1 MAPSSKTA
9 APTVLLLDGHS
20 LAYRAFFALAEA
32 DLHTTSGQPTNA
44 VYGFTS
50 MLIKAWQ
57 DAKSR
62 YLAVAFDRGAPLER
76 LAIRPE
82 YKAQRTSP
90 PDEFR
95 QQVNLIREVLK
106 VLKVPV
112 FEMDNVEA
120 DDILHV
126 LGTQLAAEGA
136 TAVVVTAD
144 RDFFQMVGPK
154 VRLVMNRR
162 GISDTVTYD
171 EAAVR
176 QRYGFG
182 PERYLDYAALRG
194 DASDNIEGVAGI
206 GEKTAAKL
214 VQSHGTLEE
223 IFAHLDDLTPKIRE
237 RLAEAQTRLLE
248 NREFFRFR
256 TRDELAAHGAPV
268 EILDVSAKDLQM
280 GRWDPAEVRT
290 LFDSLEFR
298 TLYDR
303 LGTDLPAAAPQGGLS
318 ADSAEIATVVELQ
331 AVVAEAA
338 RTGVVTMRVAGEK
351 SHPRSA
357 PTSLAIGIPGGA
369 RAGARVAR
377 VEHLG
382 DPESVWSAIR
392 EPLASAR
399 LATHASKD
407 ALLRLAAAGLEPVGI
422 AMDTEIAAY
431 LVDPA
436 RGSYPLNE
444 LVAQYLG
451 RELRLE
457 PEPVE
462 GQQELLLEE
471 PSPPDPATPAAP
483 AAAAPG
489 SDLAL
494 GAEVVAVSELSAL
507 LEKELMERGAW
518 DLLVDLELPLASVLS
533 RVERA
538 GVKVD
543 TAYLAELSE
552 AVGDELKTIEHEIY
566 GHAAEP
572 FNIGSPPQLR
582 RILYEKL
589 ELKPTKRTKTGF
601 STDASVLESLRE
613 EHPIVDAILRYRER
627 SKLKSTYLDA
637 LPPLVDPATG
647 RLHCR
652 FNQTVASTGRLSSE
666 APNLQNIPIRTE
678 DGRRIRRA
686 FVPEPGF
693 LFVVADYSQIELRVL
708 AHLSEDPELVSAFA
722 RGEDIHRHSIS
733 KALGI
738 PLESVTGEL
747 RSIGKMVSY
756 GVTYGMG
763 PFGLAQRL
771 HIPMDQAR
779 IYIEGFFASYPKVRD
794 YLDAVVAQAKQDGYT
809 TTILGRRR
817 YLPDLNARNPAIRSN
832 AERMALNAPIQGSAA
847 DIIKLAMV
855 KADETLEE
863 RPGRMVLTVHDELV
877 FEVPEDRVEGVAEE
891 MRTVMEGVLDLR
903 VPLKVDLAWGPN
915 WADAKG

>member
-1 MAPSSKTA
+1 M
-9 APTVLLLDGHS
+9 LLLDGHS

-32 DLHTTSGQPTNA
+32 DLRTTSGQATNA

-57 DAKSR
+57 ESKSR

-82 YKAQRTSP
+82 YKAQRTTP

-95 QQVNLIREVLK
+95 QQIGLIREVLN
-106 VLKVPV
+106 VLHVPV

-120 DDILHV
+120 DDIIHI
-126 LGTQLAAEGA
+126 LGRRLAGEGA

-154 VRLVMNRR
+154 VRVVMNRR

-176 QRYGFG
+176 QRFGFG

-194 DASDNIEGVAGI
+194 DPSDNIEGVPGV

-214 VQSHGTLEE
+214 VQTYGTLEA
-223 IFAHLDDLTPKIRE
+223 IFEHLDDLTPKIRE
-237 RLAEAQTRLLE
+237 RLGEAKTRLLE

-256 TRDELAAHGAPV
+256 TAEELAAHGAPV
-268 EILDVSAKDLQM
+268 ERLEVSARDLQI
-280 GRWDPAEVRT
+280 GRWDAAEVRR
-290 LFDSLEFR
+290 LFDSLEFKS
-298 TLYDR
+298 LYER
-303 LGTDLPAAAPQGGLS
+303 LSTDLPTAAPQGGLS
-318 ADSAEIATVVELQ
+318 AEAAEVSDLDELRE
-331 AVVAEAA
+331 AIAEAA
-338 RTGVVTMRVAGEK
+338 RGGVLTLRLAGEQ
-351 SHPRSA
+351 SRPRDA
-357 PTSLAIGIPGGA
+357 PTSMAFAVGA
-369 RAGARVAR
+369 SVTAGRVGARVAR
-377 VEHLG
+377 LEKLG
-382 DPESVWSAIR
+382 DPEAVWAAIR
-392 EPLASAR
+392 EPVGSAR
-399 LATHASKD
+399 LVTHAAKD
-407 ALLRLAAAGLEPVGI
+407 ALLRLSAAGIEPAGI

-436 RGSYPLNE
+436 RGSYPLDE

-457 PEPVE
+457 AAPVE
-462 GQQELLLEE
+462 GQQELLL
-471 PSPPDPATPAAP
+471 DAAP
-483 AAAAPG
+483 ASGPG
-489 SDLAL
+489 AELAL
-494 GAEVVAVSELSAL
+494 GTEVVAVTELATL
-507 LEKELMERGAW
+507 LEKELVERGAW
-518 DLLVDLELPLASVLS
+518 DLLVNLELPLASVLA

-538 GVKVD
+538 GVKLD
-543 TAYLAELSE
+543 TEYLAELSE
-552 AVGDELKTIEHEIY
+552 TVGDQLRTIEQEIY
-566 GHAAEP
+566 SHAGEP

-589 ELKPTKRTKTGF
+589 ALKPTKRTKTGF
-601 STDASVLESLRE
+601 STDASVLESLQE
-613 EHPIVDAILRYRER
+613 EHPIVDAILRHRER

-637 LPPLVDPATG
+637 LPPLVDPGTG

-666 APNLQNIPIRTE
+666 SPNLQNVPIRTE
-678 DGRRIRRA
+678 DGKRIRRA
-686 FVPEPGF
+686 FVPEAGH
-693 LFVVADYSQIELRVL
+693 LLVVADYSQIELRVL
-708 AHLSEDPELVSAFA
+708 AHLSEDPELVSAFE
-722 RGEDIHRHSIS
+722 RGEDIHRLSIS

-738 PLESVTGEL
+738 PVESVTGEL
-747 RSIGKMVSY
+747 RSIGKMVSF

-763 PFGLAQRL
+763 AYGLAQRL

-779 IYIEGFFASYPKVRD
+779 TYIEGFFASYPRVRD
-794 YLDAVVAQAKQDGYT
+794 YLDGVVAKAKADGYT

-817 YLPDLNARNPAIRSN
+817 YLPDLNARNPAVRAN

-855 KADETLEE
+855 KADEALAG

-877 FEVPEDRVEGVAEE
+877 FEVPEAGVEVLAEE
-891 MRTVMEGVLDLR
+891 MRGVMEGVLELA

>member
-1 MAPSSKTA
+1 MPPSSKTS

-32 DLHTTSGQPTNA
+32 DLRTTSGQPTNA

-82 YKAQRTSP
+82 YKAQRQTP

-95 QQVNLIREVLK
+95 QQVGLIREVLK
-106 VLKVPV
+106 VLQVPV

-120 DDILHV
+120 DDIIHV
-126 LGTQLAAEGA
+126 LGSQLAAEGA

-144 RDFFQMVGPK
+144 RDFFQMVGPR
-154 VRLVMNRR
+154 VRVVMNRR

-194 DASDNIEGVAGI
+194 DPSDNIEGVPGI

-214 VQSHGTLEE
+214 VQTYGTLEA
-223 IFAHLDDLTPKIRE
+223 IFEHLDELPPKNRE
-237 RLAEAQTRLLE
+237 RLGEAQTRLLE

-256 TRDELAAHGAPV
+256 SREELAAHGAPV

-280 GRWDPAEVRT
+280 GRWDAAEVRR

-298 TLYDR
+298 TLYER

-318 ADSAEIATVVELQ
+318 AEAAEVTGIAELEA
-331 AVVAEAA
+331 AVREAA
-338 RTGVVTMRVAGEK
+338 RSGVVTMRVAGEK
-351 SHPRSA
+351 SHPRLA
-357 PTSLAIGIPGGA
+357 PTSLAVGVPGGA

-377 VEHLG
+377 LENLG
-382 DPESVWSAIR
+382 SDPEAVWAAIR

-407 ALLRLAAAGLEPVGI
+407 ALLRLAAADLKPAGI

-436 RGSYPLNE
+436 RGSYPLDE

-457 PEPVE
+457 AEPVE
-462 GQQELLLEE
+462 GQQALLL
-471 PSPPDPATPAAP
+471 DGVGGPADEGAGA
-483 AAAAPG
+483 
-489 SDLAL
+489 DLAL
-494 GAEVVAVSELSAL
+494 GAEVVAVSELATL
-507 LEKELMERGAW
+507 LEKELVERGAW
-518 DLLVDLELPLASVLS
+518 DLLVDLELPLAAVLA

-538 GVKVD
+538 GVRLD
-543 TAYLAELSE
+543 TDYLAELSE
-552 AVGDELKTIEHEIY
+552 AVGDELRTIEHEIY
-566 GHAAEP
+566 NHAGEP

-589 ELKPTKRTKTGF
+589 ALKPTKRTKTGF

-637 LPPLVDPATG
+637 LPPLVDATTG

-652 FNQTVASTGRLSSE
+652 FNQTVASTGRLSSDS
-666 APNLQNIPIRTE
+666 PNLQNIPIRTE

-686 FVPEPGF
+686 FVPEPGN
-693 LFVVADYSQIELRVL
+693 LLVVADYSQIELRVL

-738 PLESVTGEL
+738 PLEAVTGEL

-779 IYIEGFFASYPKVRD
+779 IYIEGFFASYPRVRD
-794 YLDAVVAQAKQDGYT
+794 YLDAVVAQAKLEGYT

-855 KADETLEE
+855 KADEALEG

-877 FEVPEDRVEGVAEE
+877 FEVPETEVEAVAEE

-903 VPLKVDLAWGPN
+903 VPLKVDLAWGRN
-915 WADAKG
+915 WADAKS

>member
-1 MAPSSKTA
+1 MPSSSKAT

-95 QQVNLIREVLK
+95 QQVGLIREVLD
-106 VLKVPV
+106 VLQVPV

-120 DDILHV
+120 DDIIYV
-126 LGTQLAAEGA
+126 LGSQLAAEGA

-154 VRLVMNRR
+154 VRVVMNRR

-194 DASDNIEGVAGI
+194 DTSDNIEGVPGI
-206 GEKTAAKL
+206 GEKTAARL
-214 VQSHGTLEE
+214 IQTYGTLES
-223 IFAHLDDLTPKIRE
+223 IFEHLDELTPKIRE
-237 RLAEAQTRLLE
+237 RLGEAQTRLLE

-256 TRDELAAHGAPV
+256 TREELAAHGAPV

-280 GRWDPAEVRT
+280 GRWDAAEVRR
-290 LFDSLEFR
+290 LFDALEFR
-298 TLYDR
+298 TLYER
-303 LGTDLPAAAPQGGLS
+303 LGTDLPAAAPQGGLF
-318 ADSAEIATVVELQ
+318 
-331 AVVAEAA
+331 AEAA
-338 RTGVVTMRVAGEK
+338 EVAGIDELHAVVDEAARQGVVTLRVAGERA
-351 SHPRSA
+351 HPRRP
-357 PTSLAIGIPGGA
+357 PTSLAVVMPGGG

-377 VEHLG
+377 VENLG
-382 DPESVWSAIR
+382 SDPEAVWAAIR

-407 ALLRLAAAGLEPVGI
+407 ALLRLSAAGIEPAGI

-457 PEPVE
+457 AEPVD

-471 PSPPDPATPAAP
+471 PAGAP
-483 AAAAPG
+483 AADDGASGPG
-489 SDLAL
+489 GALAL
-494 GAEVVAVSELSAL
+494 GAEVVAVSELATV
-507 LEKELMERGAW
+507 LEKELVDRGVW
-518 DLLVDLELPLASVLS
+518 DLLVNLELPLASVLA

-538 GVKVD
+538 GVKLD
-543 TAYLAELSE
+543 TEYLAGLSE
-552 AVGDELKTIEHEIY
+552 EVGDELKAIEHEIY
-566 GHAAEP
+566 DHAGEP

-589 ELKPTKRTKTGF
+589 ALKPTKRTKTGF

-637 LPPLVDPATG
+637 LPPLVDATTG

-652 FNQTVASTGRLSSE
+652 FNQTVASTGRLSSDS
-666 APNLQNIPIRTE
+666 PNLQNIPIRTE
-678 DGRRIRRA
+678 DGKRIRRA
-686 FVPEPGF
+686 FIPESGNV
-693 LFVVADYSQIELRVL
+693 LVVADYSQIELRVL
-708 AHLSEDPELVSAFA
+708 AHLSEDPELISAFA
-722 RGEDIHRHSIS
+722 RGEDIHRHSIA

-738 PLESVTGEL
+738 PVESVTPEL

-779 IYIEGFFASYPKVRD
+779 TYIEGFFASYPRVRD
-794 YLDAVVAQAKQDGYT
+794 YLDGVVAQARVDGYT

-817 YLPDLNARNPAIRSN
+817 YLPDLNARNPAVRSN

-855 KADETLEE
+855 KADEALRGT
-863 RPGRMVLTVHDELV
+863 PGRMVLTVHDELV
-877 FEVPEDRVEGVAEE
+877 FEVPEADVATVAEE
-891 MRTVMEGVLDLR
+891 MRSVMEGVLDLR

>member
-1 MAPSSKTA
+1 
-9 APTVLLLDGHS
+9 
-20 LAYRAFFALAEA
+20 
-32 DLHTTSGQPTNA
+32 
-44 VYGFTS
+44 
-50 MLIKAWQ
+50 
-57 DAKSR
+57 
-62 YLAVAFDRGAPLER
+62 
-76 LAIRPE
+76 
-82 YKAQRTSP
+82 
-90 PDEFR
+90 
-95 QQVNLIREVLK
+95 
-106 VLKVPV
+106 
-112 FEMDNVEA
+112 
-120 DDILHV
+120 
-126 LGTQLAAEGA
+126 
-136 TAVVVTAD
+136 
-144 RDFFQMVGPK
+144 
-154 VRLVMNRR
+154 
-162 GISDTVTYD
+162 
-171 EAAVR
+171 
-176 QRYGFG
+176 
-182 PERYLDYAALRG
+182 
-194 DASDNIEGVAGI
+194 
-206 GEKTAAKL
+206 
-214 VQSHGTLEE
+214 
-223 IFAHLDDLTPKIRE
+223 
-237 RLAEAQTRLLE
+237 
-248 NREFFRFR
+248 
-256 TRDELAAHGAPV
+256 
-268 EILDVSAKDLQM
+268 M
-280 GRWDPAEVRT
+280 GRWDAAEVRR

-298 TLYDR
+298 TLYER

-318 ADSAEIATVVELQ
+318 AEAAEVAGIDELEA
-331 AVVAEAA
+331 AVREAA
-338 RTGVVTMRVAGEK
+338 RSGVVTMRVAGEK

-357 PTSLAIGIPGGA
+357 PTSLAVGVPGGA
-369 RAGARVAR
+369 KAGARVAR
-377 VEHLG
+377 LENLG
-382 DPESVWSAIR
+382 SDPEAVWAAIR

-407 ALLRLAAAGLEPVGI
+407 ALLRLAAADLKPAGI

-436 RGSYPLNE
+436 RGSYPLDE

-457 PEPVE
+457 AEPVE
-462 GQQELLLEE
+462 GQQALLLDAGGE
-471 PSPPDPATPAAP
+471 PAASE
-483 AAAAPG
+483 PG
-489 SDLAL
+489 ADLAL
-494 GAEVVAVSELSAL
+494 GAEVVAVSELATL
-507 LEKELMERGAW
+507 LEKELVERGAW
-518 DLLVDLELPLASVLS
+518 DLLVDLELPLAAVLA

-538 GVKVD
+538 GVRLD
-543 TAYLAELSE
+543 TEYLAELSE
-552 AVGDELKTIEHEIY
+552 AVGDELRTIEQEIY
-566 GHAAEP
+566 NHAGEP

-589 ELKPTKRTKTGF
+589 ALKPTKRTKTGF

-637 LPPLVDPATG
+637 LPPLVDATTG

-652 FNQTVASTGRLSSE
+652 FNQTVASTGRLSSDS
-666 APNLQNIPIRTE
+666 PNLQNIPIRTE

-686 FVPEPGF
+686 FVPEPGN
-693 LFVVADYSQIELRVL
+693 LLVVADYSQIELRVL

-738 PLESVTGEL
+738 PLEAVTGEL

-779 IYIEGFFASYPKVRD
+779 IYIEGFFASYPRVRD
-794 YLDAVVAQAKQDGYT
+794 YLDAVVAQAKLEGYT

-855 KADETLEE
+855 KADEALEG

-877 FEVPEDRVEGVAEE
+877 FEVPETEVEAVAEE

-903 VPLKVDLAWGPN
+903 VPLKVDLAWGRN
-915 WADAKG
+915 WADAKS

>member
-1 MAPSSKTA
+1 MAPSSKPTSKA
-9 APTVLLLDGHS
+9 ASPTVLLLDGHS

-32 DLHTTSGQPTNA
+32 DLRTSSGQPTNA

-95 QQVNLIREVLK
+95 QQVNLIREVLS

-120 DDILHV
+120 DDILHI
-126 LGTQLAAEGA
+126 LGSQLAAEGA

-144 RDFFQMVGPK
+144 RDFFQMVGPR

-176 QRYGFG
+176 QRFGFG

-194 DASDNIEGVAGI
+194 DTSDNIEGVPGI

-214 VQSHGTLEE
+214 IQTYGTLEE
-223 IFAHLDDLTPKIRE
+223 IFEHLDDLTPKIRE
-237 RLAEAQTRLLE
+237 RLTEARTRLLE

-280 GRWDPAEVRT
+280 GRWDAAEVRT

-298 TLYDR
+298 TLYER
-303 LGTDLPAAAPQGGLS
+303 LGTDLPAAAPQGGLF
-318 ADSAEIATVVELQ
+318 ADAEEITGIDELRTAVVE
-331 AVVAEAA
+331 AG
-338 RTGVVTMRVAGEK
+338 RSGVVTMRVAGEK

-357 PTSLAIGIPGGA
+357 PTSLALGMPGGV

-377 VEHLG
+377 LENLG
-382 DPESVWSAIR
+382 DPEAVWAAIR

-407 ALLRLAAAGLEPVGI
+407 ALLRLASAGLEPAGI

-457 PEPVE
+457 AEPVE
-462 GQQELLLEE
+462 GQQALLLE
-471 PSPPDPATPAAP
+471 AP
-483 AAAAPG
+483 AGDGEGTSGPG
-489 SDLAL
+489 ADLAL
-494 GAEVVAVSELSAL
+494 GAEVVAVSELATV
-507 LEKELMERGAW
+507 LEKELVERGAW
-518 DLLVDLELPLASVLS
+518 DLLVNLELPLASVLS

-538 GVKVD
+538 GVRVD
-543 TAYLAELSE
+543 TAYLAELSDE
-552 AVGDELKTIEHEIY
+552 VGDELKAIEHEIY
-566 GHAAEP
+566 NHAGEP

-637 LPPLVDPATG
+637 LPPLVDASTG

-666 APNLQNIPIRTE
+666 NPNLQNIPIRTE
-678 DGRRIRRA
+678 DGKRIRRA
-686 FVPEPGF
+686 FVPEPGN

-708 AHLSEDPELVSAFA
+708 AHLSGDPELTSAFA

-779 IYIEGFFASYPKVRD
+779 IYIDGFFASYPRVRD
-794 YLDAVVAQAKQDGYT
+794 YLDGVVAQAKLDGYT

-855 KADETLEE
+855 KADQALKGTG
-863 RPGRMVLTVHDELV
+863 GRMVLTVHDELV
-877 FEVPEDRVEGVAEE
+877 FEVPSAEVESVAEE
-891 MRTVMEGVLDLR
+891 MRAVMEGVLDLR
-903 VPLKVDLAWGPN
+903 VPLKVDLASGPN

>member
-1 MAPSSKTA
+1 MPSTSKA
-9 APTVLLLDGHS
+9 VAPTVLLLDGHS

-32 DLHTTSGQPTNA
+32 DLRTTSGQPTNA

-57 DAKSR
+57 DHKSR

-82 YKAQRTSP
+82 YKAQRQTP

-95 QQVNLIREVLK
+95 QQVGLIREVLK
-106 VLKVPV
+106 VLAVPV

-120 DDILHV
+120 DDIIHV
-126 LGTQLAAEGA
+126 LGSQLAAEGA

-144 RDFFQMVGPK
+144 RDFFQMVGPR
-154 VRLVMNRR
+154 VRVVMNRR

-194 DASDNIEGVAGI
+194 DPSDNIEGVPGI

-214 VQSHGTLEE
+214 VQTYGTLEA
-223 IFAHLDDLTPKIRE
+223 IFEHLDELPPKNRE
-237 RLAEAQTRLLE
+237 RLGEAQARLLE

-256 TRDELAAHGAPV
+256 SREELAAHGAPV

-280 GRWDPAEVRT
+280 GRWDAAEVRR

-298 TLYDR
+298 TLYER

-318 ADSAEIATVVELQ
+318 AEAAEVTGIAELEA
-331 AVVAEAA
+331 AVREAA
-338 RTGVVTMRVAGEK
+338 RSGVVTMRVAGEK

-357 PTSLAIGIPGGA
+357 PTSLAVGVPGGA

-377 VEHLG
+377 LENLG
-382 DPESVWSAIR
+382 SDPEAVWAAIR

-407 ALLRLAAAGLEPVGI
+407 ALLRLAAADLKPAGI

-436 RGSYPLNE
+436 RGSYPLDE

-457 PEPVE
+457 AEPVE
-462 GQQELLLEE
+462 GQQALLL
-471 PSPPDPATPAAP
+471 DAAGGPADEGTGA
-483 AAAAPG
+483 
-489 SDLAL
+489 DLAL
-494 GAEVVAVSELSAL
+494 GAEVVAVSELATL
-507 LEKELMERGAW
+507 LEKELVERGAW
-518 DLLVDLELPLASVLS
+518 DLLVDLELPLAAVLA

-538 GVKVD
+538 GVRLD
-543 TAYLAELSE
+543 TEYLAELSE
-552 AVGDELKTIEHEIY
+552 AVGDELRTLEQEIY
-566 GHAAEP
+566 NHAGEP

-589 ELKPTKRTKTGF
+589 ALKPTKRTKTGL

-637 LPPLVDPATG
+637 LPPLVDATTG

-652 FNQTVASTGRLSSE
+652 FNQTVASTGRLSSDS
-666 APNLQNIPIRTE
+666 PNLQNIPIRTE

-686 FVPEPGF
+686 FVPEPGN
-693 LFVVADYSQIELRVL
+693 LLVVADYSQIELRVL

-738 PLESVTGEL
+738 PLEAVTGEL

-779 IYIEGFFASYPKVRD
+779 IYIEGFFASYPRVRD
-794 YLDAVVAQAKQDGYT
+794 YLDAVVAQAKLEGYT

-855 KADETLEE
+855 KADEALEG

-877 FEVPEDRVEGVAEE
+877 FEVRETGVEAVAEE

-903 VPLKVDLAWGPN
+903 VPLKVDLAWGRN
-915 WADAKG
+915 WADAKS

>member
-1 MAPSSKTA
+1 MPPSSKTS

-32 DLHTTSGQPTNA
+32 DLRTTSGQPTNA

-82 YKAQRTSP
+82 YKAQRQTP

-95 QQVNLIREVLK
+95 QQVGLIREVLK
-106 VLKVPV
+106 VLQVPV

-120 DDILHV
+120 DDIIHV
-126 LGTQLAAEGA
+126 LGSQLAAEGA

-144 RDFFQMVGPK
+144 RDFFQMVGPR
-154 VRLVMNRR
+154 VRVVMNRR

-194 DASDNIEGVAGI
+194 DPSDNIEGVPGI

-214 VQSHGTLEE
+214 VQTYGTLEA
-223 IFAHLDDLTPKIRE
+223 IFEHLDELPPKNRE
-237 RLAEAQTRLLE
+237 RLGEAQTRLLE

-256 TRDELAAHGAPV
+256 SREELAAHGAPV

-280 GRWDPAEVRT
+280 GRWDAAEVRR

-298 TLYDR
+298 TLYER

-318 ADSAEIATVVELQ
+318 AEAAEVTGIAELE
-331 AVVAEAA
+331 AAFREAA
-338 RTGVVTMRVAGEK
+338 RSGVVTMRVAGEK

-357 PTSLAIGIPGGA
+357 PTSLAVGVPGGA

-377 VEHLG
+377 LENLG
-382 DPESVWSAIR
+382 SDPEAVWAAIR

-407 ALLRLAAAGLEPVGI
+407 ALLRLAAADLKPAGI

-436 RGSYPLNE
+436 RGSYPLDE

-457 PEPVE
+457 AEPVE
-462 GQQELLLEE
+462 GQQALLL
-471 PSPPDPATPAAP
+471 DAAGGPADEGAGA
-483 AAAAPG
+483 
-489 SDLAL
+489 DLAL
-494 GAEVVAVSELSAL
+494 GAEVVAVSELATL
-507 LEKELMERGAW
+507 LEKELVERGAW
-518 DLLVDLELPLASVLS
+518 DLLVDLELPLAAVLA

-538 GVKVD
+538 GVRLD
-543 TAYLAELSE
+543 TDYLAELSE
-552 AVGDELKTIEHEIY
+552 AVGDELRTIEHEIY
-566 GHAAEP
+566 NHAGEP

-589 ELKPTKRTKTGF
+589 ALKPTKRTKTGF

-637 LPPLVDPATG
+637 LPPLVDATTG

-652 FNQTVASTGRLSSE
+652 FNQTVASTGRLSSDS
-666 APNLQNIPIRTE
+666 PNLQNIPIRTE

-686 FVPEPGF
+686 FVPEPGN
-693 LFVVADYSQIELRVL
+693 LLVVADYSQIELRVL

-738 PLESVTGEL
+738 PLEAVTGEL

-779 IYIEGFFASYPKVRD
+779 IYIEGFFASYPRVRD
-794 YLDAVVAQAKQDGYT
+794 YLDAVVAQAKLEGYT

-855 KADETLEE
+855 KADEALEG

-877 FEVPEDRVEGVAEE
+877 FEVPETEVEAVAEE

-903 VPLKVDLAWGPN
+903 VPLKVDLAWGRN
-915 WADAKG
+915 WADAKS